1 MSSRQA
7 GAGDGG
13 GGGSAGGA
21 QWKRPLERRFAALV
35 IQASEVQRRQF
46 AFEQFPS
53 HAYHLPLEANK

>member
-1 MSSRQA
+1 MSRRQA
-7 GAGDGG
+7 GAGGG
-13 GGGSAGGA
+13 DGGSAGGA

-53 HAYHLPLEANK
+53 HAYHLPLEAGK